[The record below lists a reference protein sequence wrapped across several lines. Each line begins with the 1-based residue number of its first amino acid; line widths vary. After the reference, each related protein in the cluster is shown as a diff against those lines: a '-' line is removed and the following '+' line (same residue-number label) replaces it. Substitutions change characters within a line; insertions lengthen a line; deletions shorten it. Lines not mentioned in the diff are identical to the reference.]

1 MWCTGAATGLLAGGG
16 AAGGGVAGAAGC
28 GSSGG
33 SSAAGGGPSGAAGG
47 IQLQLVA
54 GAPRESQRGS
64 GGGSPQSTAGV
75 WGRQPPGLKPG
86 VYNTIQ

>member
-54 GAPRESQRGS
+54 GAPRES
-64 GGGSPQSTAGV
+64 AGV
-75 WGRQPPGLKPG
+75 WGRQPPVNSGGLGAAAPRSEAG
-86 VYNTIQ
+86 SVQ

>member
-47 IQLQLVA
+47 IQLVA
-54 GAPRESQRGS
+54 MVWSGERGRAASQAPSGGLGAAAPRSEAGS
-64 GGGSPQSTAGV
+64 VQ
-75 WGRQPPGLKPG
+75 
-86 VYNTIQ
+86 